1 MTGMLIP
8 ARARLALFADA
19 GALAETQRP
28 ERRRPERGRLS
39 PEPALDVGG
48 RFTFAGHRG
57 ALAAPDHSR
66 ASARSVGPDSRIRE
80 QCEACARGDQHASHV
95 LYLRVKGRRIGLY
108 IPENLV
114 PQIERSLENGRALQE
129 LLYEV
134 GRRYTNA
141 IKQERRSIR

>member
-1 MTGMLIP
+1 MCVLWHIYTHVSRERESPSDVERWFRTQAAALWPAALGSLSLRKIP
-8 ARARLALFADA
+8 C
-19 GALAETQRP
+19 
-28 ERRRPERGRLS
+28 
-39 PEPALDVGG
+39 
-48 RFTFAGHRG
+48 
-57 ALAAPDHSR
+57 
-66 ASARSVGPDSRIRE
+66 IRE

-141 IKQERRSIR
+141 IKQERRSTR